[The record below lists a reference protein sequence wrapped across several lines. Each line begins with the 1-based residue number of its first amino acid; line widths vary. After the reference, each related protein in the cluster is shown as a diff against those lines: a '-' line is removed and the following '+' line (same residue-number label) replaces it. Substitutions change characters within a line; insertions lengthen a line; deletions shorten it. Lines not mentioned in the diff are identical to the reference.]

1 MQLVVT
7 HLNPYNLKLPLF
19 INFLLPHLTFTQNL
33 LENTKQVL
41 NFSLEYLMKILKG
54 KGFSDYEQLFQ
65 KTKTALTADTELAI
79 HNTKHPFC
87 IALDVSLIGLD
98 AVLFR

>member
-1 MQLVVT
+1 
-7 HLNPYNLKLPLF
+7 
-19 INFLLPHLTFTQNL
+19 
-33 LENTKQVL
+33 
-41 NFSLEYLMKILKG
+41 MKILKG
-54 KGFSDYEQLFQ
+54 KGCSDYEQLFQ

-87 IALDVSLIGLD
+87 IALDVSLIGFD